1 MARKFE
7 VQSYAT
13 AIKHQVTVSYDHY
26 NSLSICNIG
35 ATAAVSVDLWVTDQN
50 SGTTNS
56 GITFQE
62 AATAGTDRV
71 LTTSASAS
79 ADVHTDLFNGEK
91 LWKIDGTLF
100 GSCTGVNSATEIVF
114 TTLENAAA
122 ISDAI
127 FVGTDYYLLNNVEI
141 PNGATLKLEGDD
153 FLFDRDGYKL
163 YIKPTVANAIQ
174 TILR

>member
-13 AIKHQVTVSYDHY
+13 AAKHQVTVSYDHY

-35 ATAAVSVDLWVTDQN
+35 ASAAVSVDLWITDQN

-56 GITFQE
+56 TETFQE
-62 AATAGTDRV
+62 AATAGTNRV

-79 ADVHTDLFNGEK
+79 ADIHTNLFNGEK

-100 GSCTGVNSATEIVF
+100 GTCTGVNSATEIVF
-114 TTLENAAA
+114 TTLESAVA

-141 PNGATLKLEGDD
+141 PNGVTLKLSGDE
-153 FLFDRDGYKL
+153 FNFDRTQYKL
-163 YIKPTVANAIQ
+163 YIQPTVAAAIQ